1 MDRRPHCARRLER
14 ADPKCSTCSSVESR
28 PRMLDDDRRREGSSS
43 PARLPCCPVD
53 LRTVP
58 RAARRAGRGL
68 ARRARTE
75 ADWLASRRGHADLS
89 LFHEFD
95 PPPAGGG
102 HQFLRALTREL
113 GARGF
118 EIEENRVSAG
128 TTACLFNSFNF
139 DFDRLRRFARD
150 GCRMVHR
157 VDGPIGAYR
166 GFDDGTDDR
175 ISELNHELAD
185 ATVFQSRYS
194 LDKHRELGYSLR
206 DPVVIPNAVDPTIF
220 HEPPEREPLGGRK
233 VRLIATSWSDNPR
246 KGAQTLAWLDAQ
258 SGLGAVRADLRR
270 SVGPCLRA
278 HPHRRPV
285 DFRGG
290 GSAAAEPRR
299 VHRCQP
305 RRSVLERLARGARV
319 RLAGGLPRERR
330 APGARRSRRASVRR

>member
-1 MDRRPHCARRLER
+1 MRRYLVAPWTFVPFRGRRD
-14 ADPKCSTCSSVESR
+14 APV
-28 PRMLDDDRRREGSSS
+28 EGSHGVLA
-43 PARLPCCPVD
+43 PR
-53 LRTVP
+53 RTGSR
-58 RAARRAGRGL
+58 RAAG
-68 ARRARTE
+68 
-75 ADWLASRRGHADLS
+75 DADLS

-118 EIEENRVSAG
+118 EIEENRVSSG

-139 DFDRLRRFARD
+139 DFDRLRRFARE

-206 DPVVIPNAVDPTIF
+206 DPVVITNAVDPTIF
-220 HEPPEREPLGGRK
+220 HEPP
-233 VRLIATSWSDNPR
+233 
-246 KGAQTLAWLDAQ
+246 GARAARRAEGSPDRDELVGQSAQ
-258 SGLGAVRADLRR
+258 GRADI
-270 SVGPCLRA
+270 S
-278 HPHRRPV
+278 
-285 DFRGG
+285 RGSTPLWT
-290 GSAAAEPRR
+290 GS
-299 VHRCQP
+299 
-305 RRSVLERLARGARV
+305 G
-319 RLAGGLPRERR
+319 
-330 APGARRSRRASVRR
+330 SR